1 MLVCFTRGWH
11 LKNFQ
16 NASMLITSAGCNYFV
31 GIPHINVL
39 IYHWNMHP
47 DKSYSSMW
55 PSSTLRKEKEKG
67 GMACTSF
74 QSEIGFLH
82 VKPLAYL
89 DLLIGMVNWSFA
101 LKLCF
106 YLTQASCDSPQHYS
120 FPVFILEVHPSVR
133 AHCAL
138 DTMLCIRHDRTLC
151 PFLHSAHIDLK
162 TAAMTTTHSKH
173 LHG

>member
-106 YLTQASCDSPQHYS
+106 EALLLFNTGFLWFTTTLQ
-120 FPVFILEVHPSVR
+120 FPSLHPWGPSIGQSS
-133 AHCAL
+133 
-138 DTMLCIRHDRTLC
+138 LCIRHNAV
-151 PFLHSAHIDLK
+151 H
-162 TAAMTTTHSKH
+162 
-173 LHG
+173 